1 MEECKKKQPSKYRIS
16 VDIIGL
22 LNTKFKDIVKVIDT
36 KDNSVLNLQ
45 DVKNDDEDIKDKN
58 LLLNFVFIVKDD
70 SLDANET
77 LYVYLAS

>member
-1 MEECKKKQPSKYRIS
+1 M
-16 VDIIGL
+16 
-22 LNTKFKDIVKVIDT
+22 
-36 KDNSVLNLQ
+36 LNLQ